1 VAATVVSLSLA
12 CHQARSAG
20 SAGRPTPGQPFTG
33 GSGGSAGVS
42 GLDAA
47 AGAGPGGAGGIG
59 GAVTGDAAVIGEGGV
74 VIALDSGADH
84 PVADTALPGDA
95 TVQMADPSATVGTC
109 PVAEPSSPPVCPG
122 TCGNG
127 RRDTCQPWQEPCDG
141 ADLGVATCAS
151 LGYAG
156 GTLRCL
162 PACGFDV
169 SGCQAC
175 EPGPAVAACTSHATA
190 PPDTIAGLTLA
201 ANEGQ
206 LALAFISRGS
216 GVHFLRL
223 RADLSLDSETT
234 CLGPARPESVSL
246 APTPGGWLLA
256 VGTTSPPAVH
266 LISLGQDGRLRA
278 PMRTMS
284 LTVGGRLLAARPDGG
299 PLLALGRVVDA
310 AVPVSESVMLDPLGN
325 EVTPRLPLEPRLAVS
340 TGDGILVAVNGN
352 GAVLTKLG
360 LDGTEGARRNL
371 GPTASI
377 TALTWTGSEARAT
390 FITQGLPEAGGYW
403 IRLRG
408 DGAPLGTPVALR
420 LTRDQLNTPLSLVAR
435 GDDSFLLTTQY
446 GTGGPWLELR
456 RLDLD
461 GVSGPAVRLSHLPSM
476 YSRGQLV
483 RRGDDLLAA
492 WDEQNGLSRYVI
504 ARVTP

>member
-1 VAATVVSLSLA
+1 V
-12 CHQARSAG
+12 
-20 SAGRPTPGQPFTG
+20 QPATG
-33 GSGGSAGVS
+33 GSGGSAGVG

-47 AGAGPGGAGGIG
+47 AADAGPDGAGGIG
-59 GAVTGDAAVIGEGGV
+59 GAGRGDAAVILEGGI
-74 VIALDSGADH
+74 VIAFDGGADH
-84 PVADTALPGDA
+84 PVADAGLPGDA
-95 TVQMADPSATVGTC
+95 TVQMTDPSATVGTC
-109 PVAEPSSPPVCPG
+109 PVAEPSSPEVCPG

-127 RRDTCQPWQEPCDG
+127 RRDTCQSRQEPCDG
-141 ADLGVATCAS
+141 ADLGGATCAS
-151 LGYAG
+151 IGYAG

-162 PACGFDV
+162 PGCGFDV

-175 EPGPAVAACTSHATA
+175 EPGPAVAVCASHATA

-201 ANEGQ
+201 ASDGQ

-223 RADLSLDSETT
+223 RADLSVDSETT

-256 VGTTSPPAVH
+256 VSTARPPAVY
-266 LISLGQDGRLRA
+266 LIPLGQDGRLRA
-278 PMRTMS
+278 PMRTLS

-310 AVPVSESVMLDPLGN
+310 AVPVPESVMLDPLGN
-325 EVTPRLPLEPRLAVS
+325 EVTPRLPIEPRLAVW
-340 TGDGILVAVNGN
+340 TGDGTLVAMSGN

-360 LDGTEGARRNL
+360 LDGREVARRNL
-371 GPTASI
+371 GPTAAI

-408 DGAPLGTPVALR
+408 DGAPVGAPVALR
-420 LTRDQLNTPLSLVAR
+420 LTRDQLNTPLSLAAH
-435 GDDSFLLTTQY
+435 GDDSFLLTSQN
-446 GTGGPWLELR
+446 GIGGPWLELR

-461 GVSGPAVRLSHLPSM
+461 GVSGPAVRLSHAPNM
-476 YSRGQLV
+476 YSKGQLV
-483 RRGDDLLAA
+483 RHGDDLLAA
-492 WDEQNGLSRYVI
+492 WDEQNGLGRYII
-504 ARVTP
+504 ARLTP